1 MPIKTICKEL
11 QRIGQLMNYWQAE
24 LWAAAWFSS
33 AMGILWIAGL
43 ADIFF
48 HFGHAGRAL
57 LWTLTLAA
65 CGIGL
70 WRVRMALSTSRS
82 MESVA
87 ARIEQVFPQLDNR
100 LINVLQF
107 SLAAHADPMRKT
119 YIRQGVPNWNEVRVS
134 SLRERAQHRR
144 AYIALAVALVLIA
157 APFLW
162 MHESWGNALA
172 RILNPFTSRPASTLA
187 QISGV
192 TPGSIEIIGGE
203 PLVVKVTAS
212 GKAGQP
218 VTINLWPADDH
229 PNSIIIGN
237 LAGRGSEEF
246 SYLIPKVTSKFD
258 YQLQAGDASSERF
271 HVAMLPPLSIK
282 KLEVAVTPRKETGRP
297 QRTLNGLTEQI
308 LVPQGAALGFN
319 ISYSRPVVRAFMV
332 SSSGT
337 SVSMT
342 SQAEGKQWT
351 GSLPIDGE
359 GPVLIIANSARDE
372 KLTTSLKVAVEPDRP
387 PTIKIIAPAGGAT
400 LAAGATPSI
409 QWEATDDFGLTK
421 VVVEQVSLESDKPNE
436 APDAP
441 GTLLQE
447 WAVKDNARTLANT
460 WKGDILPKPDHPV
473 GFRVVATDNF
483 GPGAEHRTRSAVV
496 VFQAAGA
503 KEMAEA
509 ATKNASETEA
519 TMAKLVE
526 AQTKNLARTE
536 QLVAT
541 LGAAK
546 PEQWDEP
553 REAQKEIRRITG
565 ILLADPKKLFA
576 TLQEKVVSLYQEQM
590 QQVISVLQTL
600 PTANDAAKSTQ
611 AARAVQLQTWILH
624 ILSGVQAMLP
634 KVEKD
639 KQITDILT
647 VMDLIVKGETELVN
661 STKAAGASAS
671 KDSGTL
677 AKKQDRLA
685 GDADQFVAA
694 AKEASAN
701 LKGSDATFS
710 ELLAK
715 VAAEIGARKI
725 PADMLQASEQLDA
738 KDLSKALP
746 FEESALN
753 NLKELQAML
762 NSWRVEQAAKLQE
775 DLVAE
780 LKKDI
785 NKIEKLRDM
794 QKKIIESMRAMKA
807 TEDKTTER
815 EDDVKKE
822 LAEKQKAIEEALLK
836 VATDLHIFPDANVGN
851 EVAQEL
857 STRVTNLEQP
867 KDSEH
872 APAMER
878 ALQKEDWILKDMDKV
893 AERAKDGLAYLLNV
907 PNNVNALTENF
918 DKQEMKTMAMVP
930 LDNKVE
936 DLIGDLLKQDAD
948 INDKTKGSAT
958 NQAFKDMAME
968 GPVGEGEWAIYSA
981 KGKSGNTEP
990 KHNEQS
996 GRSNVGR
1003 QGQSNGETAAAT
1015 GKINKGDDKLENRMS
1030 QDSAQSGEMG
1040 KIDDSEAKAVATGG
1054 GKLSGS
1060 AEEFGMSGQG
1070 PRRDAKDSSGS
1081 LLGEQALM
1089 RQRAETIYA
1098 AASKQ
1103 HVRTGSLDVAIRHM
1117 RETEE
1122 AIREARPIEQ
1132 IRDFRKQASEA
1143 LRRTQSELAVGAST
1157 QMIDTAAGSA
1167 KPAPD
1172 RVAGAADEAPTA
1184 YQGLV
1189 SDYYKAI
1196 SNAQH

>member
-1 MPIKTICKEL
+1 
-11 QRIGQLMNYWQAE
+11 MNCWQAE
-24 LWAAAWFSS
+24 LWAAAWFSGT
-33 AMGILWIAGL
+33 MGILWLAGL
-43 ADIFF
+43 ADIFL
-48 HFGHAGRAL
+48 HLGHAGRIV
-57 LWTLTLAA
+57 LWAFTLVAF
-65 CGIGL
+65 GVGL
-70 WRVRMALSTSRS
+70 WRVRKALSTARS
-82 MESVA
+82 LESVA
-87 ARIEQVFPQLDNR
+87 ARIEQVFPQLDNH

-107 SLAAHADPMRKT
+107 SLAASADPLRTT
-119 YIRQGVPNWNEVRVS
+119 YIRQGVPNWHEVRVNN
-134 SLRERAQHRR
+134 LRERAHHRR
-144 AYIALAVALVLIA
+144 AYIALAVAVALIA
-157 APFLW
+157 APFFW
-162 MHESWGNALA
+162 MNESWGNALA

-192 TPGSIEIIGGE
+192 TPGNTEIIGGE
-203 PLVVKVTAS
+203 PLTVKISAV

-218 VTINLWPADDH
+218 VRINLWPVDDH
-229 PNSIIIGN
+229 PDSILIGK
-237 LAGRGSEEF
+237 LAGSGSEEF
-246 SYLIPKVTSKFD
+246 SYQIPKVTTPFD
-258 YQLQAGDASSERF
+258 YQILAGDAVSERF
-271 HVAMLPPLSIK
+271 HVAMLPPLAIK
-282 KLEVAVTPRKETGRP
+282 KLEVTITPRKETGQP
-297 QRTLNGLTEQI
+297 PRTLNGLTGQI
-308 LVPQGAALGFN
+308 IVSHGAELGIKLTCN
-319 ISYSRPVVRAFMV
+319 RPLLRAFMAGG
-332 SSSGT
+332 SGA
-337 SVSMT
+337 SVPLASL
-342 SQAEGKQWT
+342 AEGREWIGT
-351 GSLPIDGE
+351 LPVDSDGTVIVV
-359 GPVLIIANSARDE
+359 GYAAGDE
-372 KLTTSLKVAVEPDRP
+372 KLTASLKVAVEPDRP
-387 PTIKIIAPAGGAT
+387 PTVRIIAPTGNLVT
-400 LAAGATPSI
+400 LAAGAVPSI

-421 VVVEQVSLESDKPNE
+421 VVVEQIPLEKTR
-436 APDAP
+436 PDATPEGP
-441 GTLLQE
+441 GTVLQE
-447 WAVKDNARTLANT
+447 WSAPNNARTFSKT
-460 WKGDILPKPDHPV
+460 WKGDILPKPEHPV
-473 GFRVVATDNF
+473 GFRVVAIDNY
-483 GPGAEHRTRSAVV
+483 GPGAPHRTPSAVL
-496 VFQAAGA
+496 VFQTVGVQELADV
-503 KEMAEA
+503 
-509 ATKNASETEA
+509 ATKGADETEA
-519 TMAKLVE
+519 TLAKLVE

-541 LGAAK
+541 LGAVK
-546 PEQWDEP
+546 PDQWVEP
-553 REAQKEIRRITG
+553 QDAQKEIRRITG
-565 ILLADPKKLFA
+565 VLLADPKKPFA
-576 TLQEKVVSLYQEQM
+576 TLHEKVFSLYQEQM
-590 QQVISVLQTL
+590 QQVIAVLQTL
-600 PTANDAAKSTQ
+600 PTADAAAKSAQ
-611 AARAVQLQTWILH
+611 AARAIQLQTWILH
-624 ILSGVQAMLP
+624 ILSGVQAMMP
-634 KVEKD
+634 KVGKD

-661 STKAAGASAS
+661 STKTSASSPS
-671 KDSGTL
+671 KDSGVL

-694 AKEASAN
+694 AKDAAAK
-701 LKGSDATFS
+701 LKGSDAAFS

-715 VAAEIGARKI
+715 VSAEIGARKI

-738 KDLSKALP
+738 KDLPKALP
-746 FEESALN
+746 FEESALK
-753 NLKELQAML
+753 NLRDLQVML
-762 NSWRVEQAAKLQE
+762 NSWRVEQAEKQQE

-785 NKIEKLRDM
+785 NKIDKLRDM

-815 EDDVKKE
+815 EDDIKKE

-851 EVAQEL
+851 EVAQEIT
-857 STRVTNLEQP
+857 TRVTNIEQA

-878 ALQKEDWILKDMDKV
+878 ALQKEDFILTDMEKV
-893 AERAKDGLAYLLNV
+893 AERAKDGLAFLLNT

-948 INDKTKGSAT
+948 IAEKTKSSAT
-958 NQAFKDMAME
+958 NQASKDEVME
-968 GPVGEGEWAIYSA
+968 GPVAEGEIANYSA

-1003 QGQSNGETAAAT
+1003 QGQSNGETAAAS
-1015 GKINKGDDKLENRMS
+1015 GKINKGDDKLENRMT

-1054 GKLSGS
+1054 GKMSGS
-1060 AEEFGMSGQG
+1060 AEESGMSGQG
-1070 PRRDAKDSSGS
+1070 PRRDAKDARGS

-1132 IRDFRKQASEA
+1132 IRDFRRQASEA
-1143 LRRTQSELAVGAST
+1143 LRRTQSELTV
-1157 QMIDTAAGSA
+1157 GSA
-1167 KPAPD
+1167 METSDAANGSPAPD
-1172 RVAGAADEAPTA
+1172 RVAGTADEAPTA
-1184 YQGLV
+1184 YQGMV